1 MAADSV
7 GPVEDRPLPPLPCCV
22 LGSEPRGWLPLGQGP
37 LHASCVWPVGGAGR
51 RLEAQRKEKVGASV
65 LPAPPA
71 QLLLPPSDLQ
81 AQGHSG
87 GLPFLVSGSPLRSLN
102 PAHISFI

>member
-1 MAADSV
+1 MPAASGQWEALAGDW
-7 GPVEDRPLPPLPCCV
+7 RPR
-22 LGSEPRGWLPLGQGP
+22 E
-37 LHASCVWPVGGAGR
+37 
-51 RLEAQRKEKVGASV
+51 KEKVGASV
-65 LPAPPA
+65 LPAPSA

-87 GLPFLVSGSPLRSLN
+87 GLLFLVSGSPLRSLN